1 MVPFLRAP
9 WLCTVGTRFGCVWL
23 LNVGNT
29 AACMERN
36 GQESVCSIMWDAER
50 GPQPLGWQHYCLT
63 EDDLQEHTFSWVTI
77 TSRTQERTD
86 YRHWAF
92 HPPALFWRVSFRL
105 TWRTDSRKGSDTRQ
119 PNFSNS
125 ISSQEGSMIMTAM
138 KQLKES
144 RYPYQVFP
152 ASPRPEQ
159 KSFQRAP
166 STRPWSPLFLWC
178 IFISDFNAW
187 FLTFLIRQPVN
198 AAYIRKTGDLWSS
211 LS

>member
-9 WLCTVGTRFGCVWL
+9 RLCVVGTRFGCKRL

-36 GQESVCSIMWDAER
+36 GQESVCSIIWDAER
-50 GPQPLGWQHYCLT
+50 GRQPLGWQHHCLP
-63 EDDLQEHTFSWVTI
+63 EDARQGHTFSRVIT
-77 TSRTQERTD
+77 TSRVQERMS

-92 HPPALFWRVSFRL
+92 HPPALFLRVSFRL
-105 TWRTDSRKGSDTRQ
+105 AWRTDSRKGFDSRQ
-119 PNFSNS
+119 PIFSNS
-125 ISSQEGSMIMTAM
+125 ISSQEDTVIMTVT
-138 KQLKES
+138 KQLEES
-144 RYPYQVFP
+144 RYPYQGFP

-178 IFISDFNAW
+178 IFTSDFNAW
-187 FLTFLIRQPVN
+187 FLTF
-198 AAYIRKTGDLWSS
+198 
-211 LS
+211 